1 MVNIE
6 SHLLQNIDFA
16 FRKLENSNLLRFAN
30 ELPCHG
36 ILKQA
41 QLVPYVYLKVDDD
54 FIHKL
59 LPLMNDDNL
68 LKPDDRYSKNAIGA
82 HISVIY
88 SGEVESEINIAEI
101 DQPFSFSITGLF
113 DIEVF
118 ESHVFALLVSSREL
132 IQLRQKYGFDE
143 RLNYHGLLVPFHI
156 TIAKKSIN
164 YTTDD
169 KQVS

>member
-6 SHLLQNIDFA
+6 SHPLQNIAFN
-16 FRKLENSNLLRFAN
+16 FRKHDKPRLISIAN
-30 ELPCHG
+30 ALPCNG

-41 QLVPYVYLKVDDD
+41 SQAPYIYLKLEDD

-59 LPLMNDDNL
+59 FPLINEDNL
-68 LKPDDRYSKNAIGA
+68 LKPDEHYSKHSIGA

-88 SGEVESEINIAEI
+88 SGEAQSELNISEIG
-101 DQPFSFSITGLF
+101 QPFSFSITGLF

-118 ESHVFALLVSSREL
+118 DKHVFALLVSSDDL

-156 TIAKKSIN
+156 TIARK
-164 YTTDD
+164 
-169 KQVS
+169 